1 MHGVRLVR
9 GARAL
14 ISIACLL
21 TLQGCAA
28 AALSVA
34 GIAGGAGFEHVINGM
49 VSHTYSAPIA
59 GTRLAALN
67 TLKRMGMSVKQDK
80 RSDDGWELVATAAE
94 RTINIDLEALT
105 EKSVQ
110 MSVDVHRDDFILLKD
125 PSTGRQII
133 EQTGIELKRL
143 SQKRSRIATVQMMLG
158 ELGYDTKVPDG
169 IMGPRTKRA
178 IAKFQR
184 RNRIRVDGRVSSR
197 LIAKVQKRRDAV
209 KARKKRL
216 NPLLGRKLRITPPKD
231 NEQYNGD

>member
-1 MHGVRLVR
+1 MR
-9 GARAL
+9 GARAITIVL
-14 ISIACLL
+14 CLF
-21 TLQGCAA
+21 TLQGCVA

-34 GIAGGAGFEHVINGM
+34 GIAGGAGFEHIINGM

-59 GTRLAALN
+59 STRIAAMN
-67 TLKRMGMSVKQDK
+67 TLKRMGMSVKEDK

-125 PSTGRQII
+125 PSTGKQII

-143 SQKRSRIATVQMMLG
+143 SGDQSRIATVQMMLG

-184 RNRIRVDGRVSSR
+184 KNRIRVDGRVSPR
-197 LIAKVQKRRDAV
+197 LMAKVQKKRDAV
-209 KARKKRL
+209 KAWKKRQ
-216 NPLLGRKLRITPPKD
+216 NPLLGRKLRITPPD
-231 NEQYNGD
+231 DREQYNGD